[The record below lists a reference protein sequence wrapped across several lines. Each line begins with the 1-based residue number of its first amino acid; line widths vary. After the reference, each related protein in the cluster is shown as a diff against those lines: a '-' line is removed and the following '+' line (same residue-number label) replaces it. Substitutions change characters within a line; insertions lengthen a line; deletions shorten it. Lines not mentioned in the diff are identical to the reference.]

1 LRKELKNGFTDNLY
15 QCASSDPPRR
25 IDESV
30 TTLCSIKCNCRVPY
44 NSALLTAHTSVD
56 KKRTTKKLDYVLEMV
71 PSGAAME
78 FTYYI
83 GDKKQGSQNV
93 NIEYQ

>member
-1 LRKELKNGFTDNLY
+1 
-15 QCASSDPPRR
+15 
-25 IDESV
+25 
-30 TTLCSIKCNCRVPY
+30 
-44 NSALLTAHTSVD
+44 VD